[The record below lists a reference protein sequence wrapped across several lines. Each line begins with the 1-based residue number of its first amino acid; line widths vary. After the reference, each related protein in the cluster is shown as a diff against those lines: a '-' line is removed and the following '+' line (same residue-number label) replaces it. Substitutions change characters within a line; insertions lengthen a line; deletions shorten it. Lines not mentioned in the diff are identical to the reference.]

1 MCYYLLL
8 PSVISAIYY
17 LVVSSANCSAPQVG
31 FAWGCVL
38 VEAALVAVTC
48 VAAWA
53 RVRGSTLGWRLHQDK
68 MYQEI

>member
-1 MCYYLLL
+1 M
-8 PSVISAIYY
+8 
-17 LVVSSANCSAPQVG
+17 VSSANCSGPQVG
-31 FAWGCVL
+31 FAWGCVV